1 MITRE
6 DVLKR
11 FEYRNDGHL
20 YRRDNSGQ
28 ARAGDQ
34 LGTIRKSNGNYY
46 RKAVINGVVMSVH
59 RLIFLM
65 HHNTVPASIDHING
79 DSLDNRIENLRAA
92 THSQNSANKKTPKNN
107 TSGFKGVYYDKTRN
121 RWEASIMVRG
131 KREKLGRYKTPQEAA
146 IAYRDAAVQH
156 FGDFARFDSP
166 GDGMIDDTK
175 KELND

>member
-1 MITRE
+1 MITVDE
-6 DVLKR
+6 LLER
-11 FEYRNDGHL
+11 FEYRSDGHL
-20 YRRDNSGQ
+20 YRRHNSGKS
-28 ARAGDQ
+28 RAGDQ
-34 LGTIRKSNGNYY
+34 LGTIRKSNSNYY
-46 RKAVINGVVMSVH
+46 RRAVINGVEMPVH

-92 THSQNSANKKTPKNN
+92 TQSQNSANKKTPKNN

-175 KELND
+175 KGKHD